1 MRAIRPGYVVRG
13 YAARGVYWR
22 APLVTPTAAY
32 LPSEELILTICKVDP
47 FRHADVPYSE
57 FDHPSVEEFR
67 LLAALT
73 LAVDY
78 DDGLVRLQPLS
89 STLLIETDDLALDC
103 PSVEDEVRR
112 ALVAQWRMR
121 SLKHEAPYPPYPPG
135 TYDFRPDAAP
145 TALQRRLFDA
155 VDLDDHL
162 ITRGLRTLL
171 RAQMLSTHPFY
182 AEEAIYPLHVALDA
196 SHSLFRRQMEAEGH
210 LNPSSKDVAGRFEQV
225 FSEPATGEAYFN
237 DYYSDRVMAQ
247 HPLSRYGSVPYVPA
261 THSHAIWL
269 FKALREVYRY
279 FLLGEVI
286 ECCQSVA
293 AG

>member
-1 MRAIRPGYVVRG
+1 M
-13 YAARGVYWR
+13 
-22 APLVTPTAAY
+22 TPTAAY

-112 ALVAQWRMR
+112 ALVSQWRMR

-196 SHSLFRRQMEAEGH
+196 SHSLFRRQMGAEGH